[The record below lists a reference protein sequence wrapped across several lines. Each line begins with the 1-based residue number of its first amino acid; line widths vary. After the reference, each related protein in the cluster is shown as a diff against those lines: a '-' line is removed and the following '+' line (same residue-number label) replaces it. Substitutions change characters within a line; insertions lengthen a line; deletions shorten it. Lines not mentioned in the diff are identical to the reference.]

1 MEGLLSMFIDFSF
14 YKLKKF
20 YKVYYINKQ
29 LKGTLY
35 MFNNLYVYTLSKDFL
50 FFLEYKMMTKQKM
63 IKSMEILIF

>member
-35 MFNNLYVYTLSKDFL
+35 MFNNLYVYTLYTLSKIF
-50 FFLEYKMMTKQKM
+50 
-63 IKSMEILIF
+63 LIFFWSVK

>member
-35 MFNNLYVYTLSKDFL
+35 MFNNLYVYTLYTLSKNFL
-50 FFLEYKMMTKQKM
+50 KFFWS
-63 IKSMEILIF
+63 IK

>member
-1 MEGLLSMFIDFSF
+1 MEGLLLMFIDFSF

-35 MFNNLYVYTLSKDFL
+35 MFNNLYVYTLYTLSKIF
-50 FFLEYKMMTKQKM
+50 
-63 IKSMEILIF
+63 LIFFWSIK

>member
-35 MFNNLYVYTLSKDFL
+35 MFNNLYVYTLNTLSKNF
-50 FFLEYKMMTKQKM
+50 
-63 IKSMEILIF
+63 LIFFWNIK

>member
-35 MFNNLYVYTLSKDFL
+35 MFNNLYVYTLYTLSKIF
-50 FFLEYKMMTKQKM
+50 
-63 IKSMEILIF
+63 LIFFWSIK

>member
-1 MEGLLSMFIDFSF
+1 MEGLLLMFIDFSF

-35 MFNNLYVYTLSKDFL
+35 MFNNLYVYILNTLSKNF
-50 FFLEYKMMTKQKM
+50 
-63 IKSMEILIF
+63 LIFFWSIK